1 MLDAGED
8 APKGAKRDSISTS
21 QLADWLRNG
30 IRASE
35 FVPGQRLV
43 EADITRATGAS
54 RTKVREALQRLE
66 AEGLV
71 QIEEFKGASVR
82 RVTFEE
88 VQQIYRARVALEGI
102 SAHDFAINASDAD
115 MARLRELTDIL
126 DNAVGGEAHER
137 FNRLNSEWHALIISG
152 SRNPIIAEL
161 LGRLNVPIQRLLF
174 ESFYSAERLRDAHD
188 GHKLVAEALLRR
200 DGPAAEAA
208 MRRHIEDAFATL
220 SMIETEFRSRVPGI
234 R

>member
-1 MLDAGED
+1 MLETTQYA
-8 APKGAKRDSISTS
+8 AKGVKRDSISTS
-21 QLADWLRNG
+21 QLADWLRGG

-102 SAHDFAINASDAD
+102 SAHDFAVNASDED
-115 MARLRELTDIL
+115 LTRLRKLTEELDE
-126 DNAVGGEAHER
+126 AVSGEAHER
-137 FNRLNSEWHALIISG
+137 FNRLNSQWHGLIIEG
-152 SRNPIIAEL
+152 SRNAIIGEL

-174 ESFYSAERLRDAHD
+174 ESFYNSERLRDAHD

-200 DGPAAEAA
+200 DGPGAEAA

-220 SMIETEFRSRVPGI
+220 RLIEKEFRSRVPGI

>member
-8 APKGAKRDSISTS
+8 APRSAKRDTISTS
-21 QLADWLRNG
+21 QLADWLRAG

-82 RVTFEE
+82 RVSFEE

-102 SAHDFAINASDAD
+102 SAHDFAVNASDAD
-115 MARLRELTDIL
+115 MVRLRELTEEL
-126 DNAVGGEAHER
+126 DGAVGGEAHER
-137 FNRLNSEWHALIISG
+137 FNRLNSEWHSLIISG
-152 SRNPIIAEL
+152 SRNAIIAEL

-174 ESFYSAERLRDAHD
+174 ESFYNVERLRDAHD

-208 MRRHIEDAFATL
+208 MRRHIEDAFGTL
-220 SMIETEFRSRVPGI
+220 SLIEKEFRSRVPGI

>member
-8 APKGAKRDSISTS
+8 APKGAKRDTISTS

-102 SAHDFAINASDAD
+102 SAHDFAVNASDAD
-115 MARLRELTDIL
+115 MTRLRELTGEL
-126 DNAVGGEAHER
+126 DVAVGGQAHER
-137 FNRLNSEWHALIISG
+137 FNRLNSEWHGLIISG
-152 SRNPIIAEL
+152 ARNAIIAEL
-161 LGRLNVPIQRLLF
+161 LGRLNLPIQRLLF
-174 ESFYSAERLRDAHD
+174 ESFYNSQRLRDAHD

-208 MRRHIEDAFATL
+208 MRRHIDDAFATL
-220 SMIETEFRSRVPGI
+220 SLIEKEFRSRVPGI